1 MTYST
6 KRRCAE
12 LIIVLTAIIAL
23 STAAQADVLP
33 NTTWS
38 LTSLQQQTTIVQ
50 KCATQ
55 EQSAALAA
63 QIEAGNQAWLR
74 SQPLNQRVAPA
85 SKTIYVFFHV
95 ITDAAGKK
103 GVLSDGQLQ
112 QQVAVLNKAYAGA
125 FSDKSTPTGFT
136 FVLKGHETRKS
147 GPYFGLSAG
156 SSEDLSMKRQLRFQ
170 PEAANI
176 LNVYT
181 VNGGDQ
187 LGWSTFPWDF
197 SKKKSIDGIVI
208 SYTTVPGGKDT
219 APEYSQGKTLAHETG
234 HWLGMYHTF
243 QGGCS
248 LLKGDHVEDTVP
260 ELDPSYGCP
269 INRRTCVD
277 PKNVAAWTPILGKN
291 FTDPTNNFMDY
302 SFDAC
307 TNTFT
312 KGQVARMNM
321 MWQRFRS
328 VPQPLRNR

>member
-12 LIIVLTAIIAL
+12 LIIVFTAIIAL

-33 NTTWS
+33 NTTRS

-63 QIEAGNQAWLR
+63 QIEAGNQAWIR

-277 PKNVAAWTPILGKN
+277 PKDVAAWTPPFGKN

-328 VPQPLRNR
+328 APQPLRNR